1 MRSFHKALTAA
12 LAFVASGVLA
22 SPIVATP
29 GGAEDIVITEDNTVN
44 ATQHYK
50 LPIQIAAA
58 TTPTAGQ
65 LNLSFVNNLA
75 SDNVNAYIT
84 GLDSNGQLVMLYP
97 NGSWYYP
104 TADNSGIPQPIT
116 ADVAIPLGP
125 KGSAIQISLPGYLT
139 AGRIWFADGD
149 LKFFTVMGGN
159 GPALVEPSAVNPSDP
174 SAAVNW
180 GFVEL
185 TWTPNGGIYAN
196 ISYVDF
202 VGLPMGMYL
211 NTTDGNDQSALG
223 VTRDAVAEICADL
236 AAQTAIDGQPWD
248 SLCVTDSKGT
258 PLRVLSPTQYLS
270 INNSAWSTYW
280 DNYIDQVWDHY
291 TANNLTIN
299 TQAAAGLVNCSV
311 INETMYCAGDNR
323 GYAKPTATD
332 LFGCNG
338 GPFSIQGGDNPV
350 HYAVVPRLCAAF
362 HRTTLSLAGGN
373 VQPALN
379 SSHYYT
385 ESPTNF
391 YSKTVHNYEVD
402 GKGYAFAYDD
412 VTPDGAIND
421 SGLLADPNPMLLA
434 ITIGGPVAD
443 PPSITTSTVSSSMVS
458 TTMSQS
464 SATIES
470 SSSSISTTQSSSVTT
485 TSISSSATLSSTSL
499 LSNTSMPAVGTIVKT
514 TSSST
519 SSSLVQTTSSLVSS
533 SSSSAS
539 TSSSSLSS
547 SSSVSSSSSSSAS
560 QVKFSSTTSSASTKI
575 TSVKSS
581 SSSSSSFLNGLVTET
596 VTQTTQAETTTT
608 ALTTFTMSPVL
619 STSST
624 SSSAQS
630 TASQKPKKKK
640 RPHRKHPK
648 KPAAAKT
655 TIPIAAVSTSAP
667 TASTTPTRRTTV
679 TQMATVTH
687 TPTTSTTP
695 EHPEKKHKKHP
706 KKKHPKKKG
715 KKHHPTKA
723 TTTTSDPAA
732 TAPAM
737 TTLKKVVS
745 QQPAASSAAPAT
757 PTAQETQYSTPTS
770 LYVPFATKAIQVL
783 KLFADGTWAWGQ

>member
-499 LSNTSMPAVGTIVKT
+499 LSNTSMPAVDHELF
-514 TSSST
+514 
-519 SSSLVQTTSSLVSS
+519 SLELKLVSINLQLLVVKLKLCILELKLKRFS
-533 SSSSAS
+533 
-539 TSSSSLSS
+539 
-547 SSSVSSSSSSSAS
+547 S
-560 QVKFSSTTSSASTKI
+560 QVLVNYFFCLDKDHLRQVIVFVI
-575 TSVKSS
+575 I
-581 SSSSSSFLNGLVTET
+581 FLLERARHRDSHTNHPGRDNNHCTDDIYH
-596 VTQTTQAETTTT
+596 
-608 ALTTFTMSPVL
+608 
-619 STSST
+619 
-624 SSSAQS
+624 
-630 TASQKPKKKK
+630 KPKKKK

>member
-29 GGAEDIVITEDNTVN
+29 GGAEAIVITDDNTVN

-84 GLDSNGQLVMLYP
+84 GLNNAGQLVMLYP

-104 TADNSGIPQPIT
+104 TADNSGVPQPIT

-125 KGSAIQISLPGYLT
+125 QGSAIQISLPGYLT

-149 LKFFTVMGGN
+149 LQFFTVMGG
-159 GPALVEPSAVNPSDP
+159 GVPQLVEPSAVNPSDP

-185 TWTPNGGIYAN
+185 TWTPDGGIYAN

-202 VGLPMGMYL
+202 VGLPVGMYL
-211 NTTDGNDQSALG
+211 NATDGNQSALG
-223 VTRDAVAEICADL
+223 VNRDAVAEICADL

-280 DNYIDQVWDHY
+280 NNYIDQVWDHY
-291 TANNLTIN
+291 TDNNLTIN
-299 TQAAAGLVNCSV
+299 TQAQAGMVNCSV
-311 INETMYCAGDNR
+311 TNETMYCAGDNR

-332 LFGCNG
+332 LYGCNG
-338 GPFSIQGGDNPV
+338 GPFSIQGGDNQV

-362 HRTTLSLAGGN
+362 HRTTLLLPGGN

-379 SSHYYT
+379 SSYFYT

-391 YSKTVHNYEVD
+391 YSKIVHEYEVD

-421 SGLLADPNPMLLA
+421 SGLLSDPNPLLLA
-434 ITIGGPVAD
+434 ITVGGPVAD
-443 PPSITTSTVSSSMVS
+443 PPSVTTSTVSSSMVS

-464 SATIES
+464 SSTIKS
-470 SSSSISTTQSSSVTT
+470 SSSSTISTSQSSSGKT
-485 TSISSSATLSSTSL
+485 TSTSSSATLSTSSL
-499 LSNTSMPAVGTIVKT
+499 LSNTSKPAVGTTVKT

-519 SSSLVQTTSSLVSS
+519 SSSLTQTKSSSFSS
-533 SSSSAS
+533 SSSSQLEVS
-539 TSSSSLSS
+539 STTITSSS
-547 SSSVSSSSSSSAS
+547 
-560 QVKFSSTTSSASTKI
+560 STKI

-581 SSSSSSFLNGLVTET
+581 SSSTSVKSSASSSSSASSANELVTET
-596 VTQTTQAETTTT
+596 VTQTTQAVTTTT
-608 ALTTFTMSPVL
+608 ALTTLTMSPVL
-619 STSST
+619 STSTT
-624 SSSAQS
+624 SSSVQS
-630 TASQKPKKKK
+630 TTSKKPKKK
-640 RPHRKHPK
+640 RPAK
-648 KPAAAKT
+648 KATKKSAVAKT
-655 TIPIAAVSTSAP
+655 TTSTTAVTTSSVTTSA
-667 TASTTPTRRTTV
+667 THGDLAASKKKKPTRRITV
-679 TQMATVTH
+679 TQKATITH
-687 TPTTSTTP
+687 TPTAATTTP
-695 EHPEKKHKKHP
+695 KPSAKKTKKAGA
-706 KKKHPKKKG
+706 KKG
-715 KKHHPTKA
+715 KKHPAKK
-723 TTTTSDPAA
+723 TTTTTQDPAV

-745 QQPAASSAAPAT
+745 MPAPASSTTQEAT
-757 PTAQETQYSTPTS
+757 YQTPTS
-770 LYVPFATKAIQVL
+770 LHTPFATKAIQVL
-783 KLFADGTWAWGQ
+783 KLFADGTWAWGR